1 MYNCL
6 IPYTPY
12 LICQIVEM
20 NNVAHHPDRLVK
32 GTELVISITNTKEN
46 NIRETTSKNTS
57 MSHDISKLTI

>member
-1 MYNCL
+1 
-6 IPYTPY
+6 
-12 LICQIVEM
+12 M